1 MKRLALL
8 SLLIAFGAQANDM
21 MVLSEEET
29 HMAGS
34 DHSLMNRRL
43 GRVSLEVKANCITCG
58 DTAWNIEK
66 SQVSS
71 ILNGEFLNELKRQLR
86 TNGVLDQQNE
96 KRIALQVNVLKMS
109 HASTVGASEQRKNPL
124 TNGGSMVTSVTL
136 EYVLSD
142 GEQEVLRMPLTTQGM
157 SNSVSP
163 TDSVIESISIA
174 LKKNIRVYLLA
185 TKAALEP
192 SFAATAEPQ
201 IQTIMD
207 ENKSTRSIMGSFALG
222 LGKFGMGVA
231 DVAGTTL
238 KVLASPEVAQ
248 GLNSALQEQART
260 QRQLV
265 AMQTQAMLNA
275 RQQSLSSSG
284 TSTSY
289 DKPKTTSSVSGTPRE
304 RTSAKNHISSDLSL
318 ASTTQS
324 TDSQQRDTALLQKQS
339 SAQTQKDAQDKAS
352 KDADAKALALA
363 EEQRKEQLTLKQ
375 KEREEK
381 NRKAE
386 ASKLAEQQAA
396 QQASEQYLRNVAA
409 GTRLVAT
416 KCPDGEGKYYATGSR
431 PKIRPEVVSCV
442 DVRFRASCPGGREF
456 SDITAH
462 NFIGMSGCFG
472 DTYEISPKLSCKVD
486 QVQISVLDAHPCS
499 R

>member
-1 MKRLALL
+1 MRFLALL
-8 SLLIAFGAQANDM
+8 SLLVALDAQANDLI
-21 MVLSEEET
+21 VLNEEET
-29 HMAGS
+29 RMAGS
-34 DHSLMNRRL
+34 DHSLMSRRL

-66 SQVSS
+66 SLVSS
-71 ILNGEFLNELKRQLR
+71 MLNGEFLNELKRQLR

-96 KRIALQVNVLKMS
+96 NRIALQVNVLKMS
-109 HASTVGASEQRKNPL
+109 HDSTVGASEQRKNPV

-142 GEQEVLRMPLTTQGM
+142 GEQEVLRMPLTTQGA

-163 TDSVIESISIA
+163 KDSLIESISIA
-174 LKKNIRVYLLA
+174 LKKNMRVYLLA

-192 SFAATAEPQ
+192 SFASTAEPQ
-201 IQTIMD
+201 IQAIIS

-231 DVAGTTL
+231 DIAGTTL

-248 GLNSALQEQART
+248 GLNTALREQART
-260 QRQLV
+260 RRQLD
-265 AMQTQAMLNA
+265 AMQVQAMLNA
-275 RQQSLSSSG
+275 RQQSRSSTSS
-284 TSTSY
+284 STSY
-289 DKPKTTSSVSGTPRE
+289 GRPTTTSNGSDQQQDRSSANSH
-304 RTSAKNHISSDLSL
+304 TSNGSTL
-318 ASTTQS
+318 ASNTQS
-324 TDSQQRDTALLQKQS
+324 TTDRQQRDTAQQQKQTQTD
-339 SAQTQKDAQDKAS
+339 AQNKVRKDAE
-352 KDADAKALALA
+352 AKAQAFA
-363 EEQRKEQLTLKQ
+363 EEQRKEQLALQQKQ
-375 KEREEK
+375 REEK
-381 NRKAE
+381 RQQAE
-386 ASKLAEQQAA
+386 ATKLAEQHAA
-396 QQASEQYLRNVAA
+396 KQASEQYLRNVAA

-431 PKIRPEVVSCV
+431 PNIRPEVVSCV
-442 DVRFRASCPGGREF
+442 DVKFRASCPGGREY
-456 SDITAH
+456 SDVTAH

-486 QVQISVLDAHPCS
+486 QVHISVLEAQQCQ

>member
-1 MKRLALL
+1 MRFLALL
-8 SLLIAFGAQANDM
+8 PLVIALSAQANDL
-21 MVLSEEET
+21 MVLNDEET
-29 HMAGS
+29 IMSGS
-34 DHSLMNRRL
+34 DHSLMDRRL
-43 GRVSLEVKANCITCG
+43 GRVSLEVKADCITCG

-66 SQVSS
+66 SSVSS

-109 HASTVGASEQRKNPL
+109 HDSTVGASEQRKNPM

-136 EYVLSD
+136 EYVLLD
-142 GEQEVLRMPLTTQGM
+142 GEQEVLRMPLTTQGV

-163 TDSVIESISIA
+163 KDSVNESISIA

-201 IQTIMD
+201 IQAIMA

-222 LGKFGMGVA
+222 LGKLGMGVA
-231 DVAGTTL
+231 NAAGTTL

-248 GLNSALQEQART
+248 GMNSALQQHART
-260 QRQLV
+260 QRQIDV
-265 AMQTQAMLNA
+265 MQTQAMLNA
-275 RQQSLSSSG
+275 RQQSSSS
-284 TSTSY
+284 TSTSTHY
-289 DKPKTTSSVSGTPRE
+289 DKPTTTSIGSDPQRD
-304 RTSAKNHISSDLSL
+304 RTSAKSQTGSSLTL
-318 ASTTQS
+318 ASTT
-324 TDSQQRDTALLQKQS
+324 DRQQRDTASQQKQS
-339 SAQTQKDAQDKAS
+339 SAQTKDAQDKAR
-352 KDADAKALALA
+352 KNADAEAKAQSLK
-363 EEQRKEQLTLKQ
+363 EEQRKEQLALKQ

-381 NRKAE
+381 RRQDE
-386 ASKLAEQQAA
+386 ASKLAEQLAA
-396 QQASEQYLRNVAA
+396 QQAKEQYLRNVAA

-431 PKIRPEVVSCV
+431 PRIRPEVVSCV
-442 DVRFRASCPGGREF
+442 DVRFRASCPGGREY
-456 SDITAH
+456 SDVTAH

-486 QVQISVLDAHPCS
+486 QVHISVLEAKPCQ